1 MKHKFSATLLAW
13 VIVTPATAFAQA
25 ATSIAPPEVF
35 TTATGRVTLPP
46 DRAIVHFGVTIDD
59 NTAALAAARNS
70 LALQSVLDTLSALG
84 FPAESLI
91 RMAYTVQPQVDRQA
105 GRRIVGYQSRAVIRL
120 AIQNLDRLGVIVDAA
135 LSAGAT
141 DVPNIRFE
149 SDQAPTARDSALAQA
164 VRQARSKAEILAAAA
179 GASLDR
185 LLSISTGGGTYSNIA
200 GGQGPYDFRSYSPS
214 FDLNNRDVVVQVS
227 VQIRWALQLTGR

>member
-1 MKHKFSATLLAW
+1 MKHKFPATLLAW
-13 VIVTPATAFAQA
+13 VIFAPTTSTAQTQPAD
-25 ATSIAPPEVF
+25 APPEVL

-46 DRAIVHFGVTIDD
+46 DRAILHFGVTIDD

-91 RMAYTVQPQVDRQA
+91 RMTYTVQPQVDRQA
-105 GRRIVGYQSRAVIRL
+105 GRKIVGYQSRAVIRL
-120 AIQNLDRLGVIVDAA
+120 AIENLDRLGVIVDAA

-149 SDQAPTARDSALAQA
+149 SDQAPVARDSALAQA
-164 VRQARSKAEILAAAA
+164 VRQARSEAETLATAA
-179 GASLDR
+179 GTTLGR
-185 LLSISTGGGTYSNIA
+185 LLSISTGA
-200 GGQGPYDFRSYSPS
+200 SYARAQQRLAFSGSASYAPV
-214 FDLNNRDVVVQVS
+214 FDLNNRAVVIQVA
-227 VQIRWALQLTGR
+227 VETRWTLQLTGR